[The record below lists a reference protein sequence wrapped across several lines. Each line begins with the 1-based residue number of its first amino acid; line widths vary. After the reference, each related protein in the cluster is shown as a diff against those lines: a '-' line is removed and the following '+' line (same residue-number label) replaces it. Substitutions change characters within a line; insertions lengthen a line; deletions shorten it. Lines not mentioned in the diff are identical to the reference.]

1 MLCVCV
7 CVYAY
12 VFRVCQSGQSGEKQ
26 PAIACRSQHDGTHL
40 IRINFVAALGDIENV
55 SVCECAC
62 LVRNAHACK
71 TVVVVVVVMVVV
83 VVKVVVVVVVMVV
96 AIAIRP
102 MRLSPQWNT
111 NQSSRF

>member
-1 MLCVCV
+1 M
-7 CVYAY
+7 
-12 VFRVCQSGQSGEKQ
+12 CQSGQSGEKQ

-83 VVKVVVVVVVMVV
+83 AVVVVVV

-102 MRLSPQWNT
+102 SGILISRRGFDNT
-111 NQSSRF
+111 RTECAYTILHTDCG